1 MSGLLKRNWR
11 RLRPLVV
18 TLLTAVVIGL
28 TLPRV
33 IGWDSPGEAAAS
45 VVLVVVVGYLLWRL
59 HHPRPPAAA
68 VPPTKPAKPTGP
80 RRST

>member
-1 MSGLLKRNWR
+1 VSGLLKRNWR

-33 IGWDSPGEAAAS
+33 IGWDSPGEGVAS
-45 VVLVVVVGYLLWRL
+45 VLLVVVAGYLLWRL
-59 HHPRPPAAA
+59 HHPRPPAA
-68 VPPTKPAKPTGP
+68 PAKPGGP
-80 RRST
+80 QRSG